1 MKKIKSLAVLCA
13 AGLLIAA
20 VGCKSAPPA
29 EPEPDPQPSLSQ
41 ADTTDKP
48 ADAALDALRD
58 KMEALRT
65 ENLRYG
71 LDKVDPGAWQAAEAS
86 RQTGLDAYGKNYTQA
101 EASFRDAISRYE
113 ALQAASMD
121 KLVAEQDAELMA
133 ARQAA
138 LDVNAQAYYP
148 EQFALADDTADRS
161 RSSRLDGDLPQAYNL
176 GTIAIMQY
184 RTLIKGREAVELKN
198 KIDRNAFTDIYP
210 DDYKAAGI
218 KYTESLT
225 IYGTMHA
232 ESYSSMEE
240 AVALFFKVK
249 NEGFRIMSE
258 DMAVR
263 VGEIRA
269 LCDSIRAQRSMKTE
283 YDAALARYQEGRA
296 SATAND
302 FESAYVAWSDSAVQ
316 FTTVYQEVTLRR
328 NAADLAIAAARSR
341 QQASAELARKADE
354 IAPLPEGT
362 PGFEAED
369 DDSATAVEDSGSSA
383 GETAEEAR

>member
-1 MKKIKSLAVLCA
+1 MKKMKSLAVLCA

-41 ADTTDKP
+41 AETVDKP

-58 KMEALRT
+58 KMESLRN
-65 ENLRYG
+65 ESLRYG
-71 LDKVDPGAWQAAEAS
+71 LDKVDPGAWQSAEAS

-113 ALQAASMD
+113 ALHAASMD
-121 KLVAEQDAELMA
+121 KLVAEQDSELLA

-138 LDVNAQAYYP
+138 LEVNAQAYYP
-148 EQFALADDTADRS
+148 EQFALADDTADRARAR
-161 RSSRLDGDLPQAYNL
+161 RSDGDLSEAYNL

-198 KIDRNAFTDIYP
+198 KIDRNAFTDIFP
-210 DDYKAAGI
+210 DDYQAAGI

-232 ESYSSMEE
+232 ESYASMEE

-263 VGEIRA
+263 VDEIRS
-269 LCDSIRAQRSMKTE
+269 LCDSIRAQRSMKSE
-283 YDAALARYQEGRA
+283 YDAALVRYQEGRA
-296 SATAND
+296 AATAND

-362 PGFEAED
+362 PGFDADDVEATD
-369 DDSATAVEDSGSSA
+369 DAQASAD
-383 GETAEEAR
+383 ETVEEAR